1 MGCSNSSVKEEDE
14 KKRFKIKIEKKKEEI
29 EENFESDGKKES
41 EKQENKEEGGKEE
54 RKEKE
59 NIEKGKKEEYEGKK
73 EISKI
78 TENKKEIAN
87 NYEGKIDKQ
96 CINGDPSFVPDQ
108 LIDIL
113 RESVCRIEIKKPHII
128 SSGFFIK
135 VHLKTQEYKF
145 LFTCHHSIPQQI
157 IDSKAKISIYYGK
170 KNEEIKKKI
179 TLDKNERFIK
189 AYKELD
195 VTVIEIKEED
205 GISEHRYLYPDLNY
219 KIGLKHYLNSQVYT
233 AGYPNVILHKGDK
246 HYSAGIIKEVVD
258 EYTFGHNCDTKEGS
272 SGGPL
277 INYDKLVIGIH
288 FGSHKETKMNY
299 GTFIGSIINV
309 LFLDEK
315 TINPM
320 MKDDDKEDEKEK
332 DNDNKNIEGIELGFS
347 LMGQLMNNE
356 AFVNMASEMVKNIDI
371 NQLVSNVVNQPQ
383 YQNLQLTPEE
393 IEQHMDKDKELDIE
407 GLFKHGF
414 GKLGYSKNEQDSFAE
429 NMMKLLKDQNIRKI
443 GENANRNNNNK

>member
-1 MGCSNSSVKEEDE
+1 M
-14 KKRFKIKIEKKKEEI
+14 
-29 EENFESDGKKES
+29 
-41 EKQENKEEGGKEE
+41 
-54 RKEKE
+54 
-59 NIEKGKKEEYEGKK
+59 
-73 EISKI
+73 
-78 TENKKEIAN
+78 
-87 NYEGKIDKQ
+87 
-96 CINGDPSFVPDQ
+96 
-108 LIDIL
+108 
-113 RESVCRIEIKKPHII
+113 I

-157 IDSKAKISIYYGK
+157 IDSKIKISIYYGK
-170 KNEEIKKKI
+170 RNEEIKKKI
-179 TLDKNERFIK
+179 TLDNNERFIK

-299 GTFIGSIINV
+299 GTFIGSIINA

-315 TINPM
+315 IINPM

-332 DNDNKNIEGIELGFS
+332 DNDNKKINELELGF
-347 LMGQLMNNE
+347 LWMDQLMNNE
-356 AFVNMASEMVKNIDI
+356 TFVNMTSEIAKNIDI
-371 NQLVSNVVNQPQ
+371 QQLMTNMMNQPQ
-383 YQNLQLTPEE
+383 IQNLKNTPEE
-393 IEQHMDKDKELDIE
+393 IEQFTGKDKELDIE
-407 GLFKHGF
+407 GLYKHNL
-414 GKLGYSKNEQDSFAE
+414 GKLGYSKNEQDVFTD
-429 NMMKLLKDQNIRKI
+429 NFMKLFKNPNVEKI
-443 GENANRNNNNK
+443 GKIVVENNDNI